1 MYGPLTS
8 RCSDSEE
15 SSGGFSSGSPEF
27 REASVSPWA
36 GLHKL
41 RGIVTCE
48 QVQVEKFRNGTNRTD
63 DKGLNYDVWLYSVS
77 NPDDV
82 LTGKYPRMMT
92 IGPFELRKQSSD
104 RVFDGS
110 FTDGEVSYK
119 VGTTYSFRGEEPTE
133 ILNEVIVVPNVMY
146 ASLITNPLMEEIFL
160 SIVSG
165 MAFKMQGM
173 GIQALNM
180 TLRKMGSFTD
190 TEV

>member
-1 MYGPLTS
+1 M
-8 RCSDSEE
+8 
-15 SSGGFSSGSPEF
+15 
-27 REASVSPWA
+27 
-36 GLHKL
+36 
-41 RGIVTCE
+41 
-48 QVQVEKFRNGTNRTD
+48 QVEKFRNGTNRTD
-63 DKGLNYDVWLYSVS
+63 DKGMNYDLWLYTVA
-77 NPDDV
+77 NPDAV
-82 LTGKYPRMMT
+82 LTGERVSMMT
-92 IGPFELRKQSSD
+92 VGPFEMRKQSSD

-133 ILNEVIVVPNVMY
+133 ILDEVIVVPNVMY

-165 MAFKMQGM
+165 MAFKMQGL

-180 TLRKMGSFTD
+180 TLRKMPVSFTD